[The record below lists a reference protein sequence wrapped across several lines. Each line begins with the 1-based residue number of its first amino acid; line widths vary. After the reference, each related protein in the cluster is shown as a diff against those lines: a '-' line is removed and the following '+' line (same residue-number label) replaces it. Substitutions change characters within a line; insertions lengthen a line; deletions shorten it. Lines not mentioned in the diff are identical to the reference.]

1 MPYAGEGDE
10 APTEKR
16 PSEGAQVESVAPPI
30 DRPSAPVS
38 HSSSHASLASRDPSS
53 AGTSGLSLSTP
64 RETLLLQEIGR
75 TRVFMRLAIGLA
87 ISQLVVVGLL
97 GGDPFLKNT
106 FVASAAV
113 VIVACSWLLGML
125 RDDAAYTAARALV
138 AAYAC
143 VAAAFAGI
151 AYYGVFSPAASILPF
166 GLFFFS
172 SGQHARATQSVLVT
186 CLVAYAALGLGVAAG
201 VLPDHGIVTVT
212 SIGPFAKVVIV
223 AVAESVFIGTYA
235 IARATRSETLEAIAR
250 HDVVLRSLAQRD
262 ALLKEARQ
270 DLAQAMRVGGVGR
283 YTGEIVGAYRL
294 GKVIGRGAM
303 GEVYEARATEGG
315 GEAAVKL
322 LHAEHLADEE
332 LVQRFFREAEIAG
345 RLNCPN
351 VVRLLESAGT
361 TAPVP
366 YLAMELLHGE
376 DLAEYLRAH
385 KRMGM
390 RRVLTMLRQVGV
402 GLDAARAAGVVHRD
416 LKPRNLFLAKVGG
429 QEIWKIL
436 DFGVSK
442 LLAHD
447 GTLTQ
452 GAVVG
457 TPANMAPEQAAGENV
472 DYRADLFAMG
482 GIAYRAITGRP
493 PFVGDTSVEILYK
506 VVHTMPPRPSDVA
519 IVGEEVELVLAIAL
533 AKNPADRFDSAAE
546 LAQALDAASRGRL
559 DPSVAAKAHSVLAA
573 MPWGYTG

>member
-1 MPYAGEGDE
+1 MPYGGEGDE

-16 PSEGAQVESVAPPI
+16 PSASATEIERVAAAVE
-30 DRPSAPVS
+30 RPSQG
-38 HSSSHASLASRDPSS
+38 PSS
-53 AGTSGLSLSTP
+53 QSASHGRSSDGTSGLSLSTP

-87 ISQLVVVGLL
+87 ISQLAVLAVL
-97 GGDPFLKNT
+97 GGDPLLKYA
-106 FVASAAV
+106 FVATALG
-113 VIVACSWLLGML
+113 VIVACAWMLGKL
-125 RDDAAYTAARALV
+125 RDDAAYTMPRAVL
-138 AAYAC
+138 AAYVC
-143 VAAAFAGI
+143 IAAAFAGI

-172 SGQHARATQSVLVT
+172 TGQHARATQSVLVT
-186 CLVAYAALGLGVAAG
+186 CLVAYAALGLGIVLGVVPDRGLVTAAS
-201 VLPDHGIVTVT
+201 L
-212 SIGPFAKVVIV
+212 GPFAKMVIV
-223 AVAESVFIGTYA
+223 VVTESVFIGTYA

-270 DLAQAMRVGGVGR
+270 DLAQAMRVGGIGR
-283 YTGEIVGAYRL
+283 YSGELVGPYRL

-303 GEVYEARATEGG
+303 GEVYDARAAAGG

-322 LHAEHLADEE
+322 LHAELLAEPE
-332 LVQRFFREAEIAG
+332 LVQRFFREAEIVG

-351 VVRLLESAGT
+351 VVKLLESAGT

-385 KRMGM
+385 KRMPM

-416 LKPRNLFLAKVGG
+416 LKPRNLFLAKVGT

-452 GAVVG
+452 GAIVG
-457 TPANMAPEQAAGENV
+457 TPANMAPEQAAGEKV
-472 DYRADLFAMG
+472 DHRADLFALG
-482 GIAYRAITGRP
+482 VIAYRALTGRP
-493 PFVGDTSVEILYK
+493 PFAGDTSVEILYK
-506 VVHTMPPRPSDVA
+506 VVHAMPPRPSDVA

-533 AKNPADRFDSAAE
+533 AKSPDDRFDSAAE
-546 LAQALDAASRGRL
+546 LAQALDGASRGRL
-559 DPSVAAKAHSVLAA
+559 DERIASRARSVLEA
-573 MPWGYTG
+573 MPWGYAG

>member
-16 PSEGAQVESVAPPI
+16 PSEVTQIERVDPPVLRASE
-30 DRPSAPVS
+30 RPGS
-38 HSSSHASLASRDPSS
+38 HSSSHASSRDRSS
-53 AGTSGLSLSTP
+53 DGTSGLSLSTP

-87 ISQLVVVGLL
+87 ISQLAVLALL
-97 GGDPFLKNT
+97 GGDPFLKNV
-106 FVASAAV
+106 FVVSALGV
-113 VIVACSWLLGML
+113 VVAGTWMLGKL
-125 RDDAAYTAARALV
+125 RDDAAYTVSRAV
-138 AAYAC
+138 VTAYVC
-143 VAAAFAGI
+143 IAAAFAGI
-151 AYYGVFSPAASILPF
+151 AYYGVFSPAAAILPF

-172 SGQHARATQSVLVT
+172 TGQHARATQSVLVT
-186 CLVAYAALGLGVAAG
+186 CLVAYAALGLGVASG
-201 VLPDHGIVTVT
+201 MVPDRGLVTAAAL
-212 SIGPFAKVVIV
+212 GPFAKVVV
-223 AVAESVFIGTYA
+223 VVVAESVFIGTYA

-270 DLAQAMRVGGVGR
+270 DLAQAMRVGGIGR
-283 YTGEIVGAYRL
+283 YTGEVVGPYRL

-303 GEVYEARATEGG
+303 GEVYEARATVGG

-322 LHAEHLADEE
+322 LHAELLADEE
-332 LVQRFFREAEIAG
+332 LVQRFFREAEIVG
-345 RLNCPN
+345 RLRCPN
-351 VVRLLESAGT
+351 VVQLLESAGT
-361 TAPVP
+361 NAPVP

-385 KRMGM
+385 KRMPM

-416 LKPRNLFLAKVGG
+416 LKPRNLFLAKVGA

-442 LLAHD
+442 LTAHD

-452 GAVVG
+452 GAIVG
-457 TPANMAPEQAAGENV
+457 TPANMAPEQAAGEAV
-472 DYRADLFAMG
+472 DHRADLFALG
-482 GIAYRAITGRP
+482 VIAYRALTGRP
-493 PFVGDTSVEILYK
+493 PFAGDTSVEILYK
-506 VVHTMPPRPSDVA
+506 VVHTMPPRPSDIA
-519 IVGEEVELVLAIAL
+519 LVGEEVELVLAIAL
-533 AKNPADRFDSAAE
+533 AKSPGDRFDSAAE

-559 DPSVAAKAHSVLAA
+559 DPAVAAKARSVLEA
-573 MPWGYTG
+573 MPWGYAG